1 MNTVLIYIW
10 FSFITKITYSIKSD
24 MLDYQR
30 RAILMMLN
38 LEELLVTAVVEH
50 LFLSVVYHENTALR

>member
-1 MNTVLIYIW
+1 
-10 FSFITKITYSIKSD
+10 
-24 MLDYQR
+24 
-30 RAILMMLN
+30 MMLN